1 MNNTEIDFPK
11 GSKSNLRNVITNQ
24 LLIFLEAQNYD
35 AAKTLLI
42 PVASVDIAEAIA
54 DLPKTLQII
63 AFRLLNKSQAI
74 DVYEHL
80 DRNTQYL
87 LIEKFKNAEANEI
100 INNMSP
106 DDRVKLFDELP
117 PQLARTLVAQLSP
130 EERELNALLFGYSA
144 DTAGRIMTPKYIYV
158 TDNNKRLQGTLSLKD
173 LIVAKP
179 EAIISEIMNRNIIYA
194 YTDTDQ
200 EEVAK
205 LIQRYDL
212 LALPIVDKDEN
223 LLGVVTV
230 DDVIDILEEEATE
243 DIYKMG
249 AINTESDDQN
259 YFKLG
264 LYKITKKRIPW
275 LLILLITNSGTVFLM
290 SNFEE
295 VLEEVVALAF
305 FTPLLIDAGGNI
317 GAQSSTVVIRGLS
330 TDELRDKKPLS
341 IIVKE
346 LITGGLLG
354 IILAVIVIA
363 MIFVFLGKP
372 ELGFIVGI
380 SLIAISIIA
389 ATTGTALPF
398 VFNKMGFDPA
408 LMSAPFITTVVD
420 VLGIF
425 IYFSIAQLILK
436 ESLRN

>member
-1 MNNTEIDFPK
+1 MNNTEINFPK
-11 GSKSNLRNVITNQ
+11 GSKSDLRDVITNQ

-87 LIEKFKNAEANEI
+87 LIEKFKDAEAPEI

-158 TDNNKRLQGTLSLKD
+158 KETVTANEAQAKIRNLADKIEVAYYIYVTDDNKKLQATLSLKD

-249 AINTESDDQN
+249 AINT
-259 YFKLG
+259 
-264 LYKITKKRIPW
+264 
-275 LLILLITNSGTVFLM
+275 
-290 SNFEE
+290 
-295 VLEEVVALAF
+295 
-305 FTPLLIDAGGNI
+305 
-317 GAQSSTVVIRGLS
+317 
-330 TDELRDKKPLS
+330 
-341 IIVKE
+341 
-346 LITGGLLG
+346 
-354 IILAVIVIA
+354 
-363 MIFVFLGKP
+363 
-372 ELGFIVGI
+372 
-380 SLIAISIIA
+380 
-389 ATTGTALPF
+389 
-398 VFNKMGFDPA
+398 
-408 LMSAPFITTVVD
+408 
-420 VLGIF
+420 
-425 IYFSIAQLILK
+425 
-436 ESLRN
+436 